1 MEGVK
6 FTAEQQ
12 LIFRLLGEVE
22 LLKGCVLDLIASQRD
37 PAGATKS
44 IDRANRNA
52 MTTINEML
60 QEHPPARMATLEQ
73 ADWLAKAWKEA
84 LDPR

>member
-1 MEGVK
+1 MNEVR
-6 FTAEQQ
+6 FTPEQQ

-37 PAGATKS
+37 PSGAAAS

-52 MTTINEML
+52 MTVINEML
-60 QEHPPARMATLEQ
+60 PNDPPPRMAALGQ
-73 ADWLAKAWKEA
+73 AELLAKTWKEA
-84 LDPR
+84 LDPQ